1 MHKGANAMTKHKGK
15 IICAFI
21 VILVL
26 AGIWYHREANTIFPL
41 DEEAIIG
48 VIVSE
53 ENDLYQSRGYS
64 TMPADMQETLIA
76 YFNTLTLKKD
86 DVPLLRHS
94 QELGQ
99 QNVLYEVLLDY
110 AGIRAEFMRSFRVD
124 LYICADGRIIVW
136 NGGYEYYDVV
146 DGDYDALLSYLAICD
161 QVCFTSATLQDG
173 TIIREK

>member
-1 MHKGANAMTKHKGK
+1 MTKHKGK

-64 TMPADMQETLIA
+64 TMPEDMKEALIA